1 VYTFHLKGTRRY
13 RDSAPVFRCEE
24 HQHTVTQ
31 GWASQSHQDVGLH
44 NNTMDGLT
52 HRIAIPRLENLWKDS
67 LFSARK
73 IDNVLNMRE
82 RSHLLF

>member
-1 VYTFHLKGTRRY
+1 VKSTNTLLHRAGPTSPIKTWDFCSTKCR
-13 RDSAPVFRCEE
+13 VE
-24 HQHTVTQ
+24 
-31 GWASQSHQDVGLH
+31 H

-67 LFSARK
+67 LFSAQE
-73 IDNVLNMRE
+73 IDNVLNMRD

>member
-1 VYTFHLKGTRRY
+1 VK
-13 RDSAPVFRCEE
+13 SANTLLHRAGPASPIKRWDYCTTKCAVE
-24 HQHTVTQ
+24 HNTV
-31 GWASQSHQDVGLH
+31 
-44 NNTMDGLT
+44 DGLT

-67 LFSARK
+67 LFSARE